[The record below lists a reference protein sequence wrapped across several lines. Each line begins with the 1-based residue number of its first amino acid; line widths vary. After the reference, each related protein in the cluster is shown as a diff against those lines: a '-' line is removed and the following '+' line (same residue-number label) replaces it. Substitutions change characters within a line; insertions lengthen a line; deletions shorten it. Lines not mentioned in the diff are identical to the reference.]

1 MFYILHFDR
10 ERHIGLIE
18 ENGMQ
23 WLAIPPYTENNMRQI
38 TSQQFKFDGIIS
50 RAATIDKA
58 LAEVRCEAHIHVLD
72 TISNLWLKQASGS
85 AVSLSVDKSRNLLL
99 KHFEAAQSNNTLL
112 NADYDDIHSFRLC
125 LGLSNV
131 HLAKIEKNIQFMPD
145 NCRKKLNYLLTHEY
159 NDWSRDKDLILDYIN
174 RVLLPGKRLTEAKNT
189 IIAMKV
195 HCKDLSSKN
204 IQDIDNYLPII
215 SKNIMAESIENGE
228 QLAKP
233 WQKYA
238 KTNAGFKYRKQSQK
252 KNNEQEQGYKLQNDD
267 IDEDE

>member
-18 ENGMQ
+18 ENGAQ

-38 TSQQFKFDGIIS
+38 TSQQFKFDEIIS

-58 LAEVRCEAHIHVLD
+58 LFEVRCEAHIHVLD

-99 KHFEAAQSNNTLL
+99 KHFEAAQSNSTLL

-131 HLAKIEKNIQFMPD
+131 NLAKIQKNMPLMQEAY
-145 NCRKKLNYLLTHEY
+145 RKKLNYLLTHEY
-159 NDWSRDKDLILDYIN
+159 NDWSSDKDLILDYIN
-174 RVLLPGKRLTEAKNT
+174 RVLLPGKRLREAKNT
-189 IIAMKV
+189 ILAMKV
-195 HCKDLSSKN
+195 HCKELSSKN

-215 SKNIMAESIENGE
+215 SKNIMAESIENGD

-252 KNNEQEQGYKLQNDD
+252 KQNDEDQEQNSLPDD
-267 IDEDE
+267 KDVDE